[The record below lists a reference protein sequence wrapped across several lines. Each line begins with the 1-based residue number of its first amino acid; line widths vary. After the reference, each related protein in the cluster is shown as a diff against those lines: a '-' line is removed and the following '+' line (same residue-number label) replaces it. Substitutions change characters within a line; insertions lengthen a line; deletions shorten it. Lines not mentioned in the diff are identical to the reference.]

1 MTEPRN
7 TIPNNNPEELSKYH
21 IHYRET
27 TESAELF
34 CEQVRIADLVDEF
47 GTPLYVY
54 SQAQILDNFRA
65 FKSSLQAATSTE
77 SSRGSHISYAP
88 KANSNLEIL
97 RLLANEGSGADVVSG
112 GELLAVLRAGFL
124 PEKITFA
131 GVGKTDDEI
140 ELGLRSNIHAFNVES
155 VEELK
160 VIDEIA
166 GRIGVHARVA
176 IRVNPDVDAKSHPYI
191 STGLRENKFGID
203 LENAR
208 EAFVYAKS
216 LPNLDVTGIHIH
228 IGSQITTIDPFVK
241 AATSLVQF
249 VDSLRR
255 ETGIA
260 LEFLNFGG
268 GQGVQYRNVVESK
281 FLLADEID
289 PNTGSVPSLQEFV
302 RSVLPILAKSGLAI
316 MMEPGRAIVANS
328 CALVTRT
335 LFTKQNRLKRF
346 VIVDAGMSDL
356 IRPALYQAYHQI
368 APASLTRNKPIE
380 NVDVVGPIC
389 ETGDF
394 LAKNRALPHLERGDI
409 LAVLCAGAYGYSL
422 ANNYNMRPRAAEILV
437 DGANYRVIRE
447 REDIEAVAGLVERHP
462 ALDRAAE

>member
-1 MTEPRN
+1 LN
-7 TIPNNNPEELSKYH
+7 THH
-21 IHYRET
+21 IHYNET
-27 TESAELF
+27 TDSAELF
-34 CEQVRIADLVDEF
+34 CEHVRIADLANEF

-54 SQAQILDNFRA
+54 SQAQILQNFRA
-65 FKSSLQAATSTE
+65 FIAGMKAASSSG
-77 SSRGSHISYAP
+77 SSQGSHISYAP

-97 RLLANEGSGADVVSG
+97 RLLANEGSGADVVSA

-131 GVGKTDDEI
+131 GVGKTDAEI
-140 ELGLRSNIHAFNVES
+140 ELGLRSNIRAFNVES

-166 GRIGVHARVA
+166 GRIGVHARGA

-203 LENAR
+203 LEIAR
-208 EAFVYAKS
+208 EAFVYAQG
-216 LPNLDVTGIHIH
+216 LPNLDVTGIHVH
-228 IGSQITTIDPFVK
+228 IGSQITSIDPFVK
-241 AATSLVQF
+241 AATSLVEF

-255 ETGIA
+255 ETGIT

-281 FLLADEID
+281 FLPADEID
-289 PNTGSVPSLQEFV
+289 PITGVVPSLQEFV

-316 MMEPGRAIVANS
+316 IMEPGRSIVANA

-368 APASLTRNKPIE
+368 APASLNRNKPIE
-380 NVDVVGPIC
+380 NVDIVGPIC

-394 LAKNRALPHLERGDI
+394 LAKNRAVPHLERGDI
-409 LAVLCAGAYGYSL
+409 LTVLCAGAYGYSL

-437 DGANYRVIRE
+437 DGANYRIIRE
-447 REDIEAVAGLVERHP
+447 REDLEVIAGLVNDLP
-462 ALDRAAE
+462 F